1 MIYPIPLTPTM
12 LKLVEAFR
20 YMDAWNARVGK

>member
-12 LKLVEAFR
+12 LKLAEA
-20 YMDAWNARVGK
+20 YQYLALMGLRVKP